1 MPLVHDLPAQS
12 RGLCT
17 TPDADRSAEAG
28 YADLVSRMADGD
40 QDAAATL
47 HGACYPW
54 LLRISRSIVREYADA
69 EEVVNDAFGKAW
81 RDSANFDEA
90 RGTVSGWLTMI
101 VRSRA
106 RDLVRARARRALA
119 CDRAEQDAA
128 HDPTAVNMGWSTAW
142 DSARAVESKEL
153 ETALLRVLQQL
164 PNSQREAIDLV
175 FLQSTSHSLAAD
187 QLGVPLGT
195 VKTRVRLG
203 LRRMR
208 EALDGSELR

>member
-1 MPLVHDLPAQS
+1 
-12 RGLCT
+12 
-17 TPDADRSAEAG
+17 
-28 YADLVSRMADGD
+28 
-40 QDAAATL
+40 
-47 HGACYPW
+47 
-54 LLRISRSIVREYADA
+54 LLRIAHSIVREYADA

-106 RDLVRARARRALA
+106 RDLVRARTRRALA
-119 CDRAEQDAA
+119 CDRAELDAA

-175 FLQSTSHSLAAD
+175 FLQRTSHSFAAD

-195 VKTRVRLG
+195 VQTRVRLG